1 MSAPSPR
8 RRGRKRE
15 LKPPSEREWEASV
28 VVEPRRAPRHPAM
41 ISDGGGLPFPPS
53 ALEAPPA
60 PLDPQ
65 DPAAAALI
73 AHLAARAGV
82 RSPDSNRPSRA
93 PWRRRASPEPQ
104 APPPQAAIPGADGWR
119 LLARTDSEA
128 LFGRGLPPSLLTV
141 AVRRESPRRGWIF
154 AGSSAARP
162 LRAARDGIRAS
173 SWRLD
178 PRHEPSPDDEV
189 LRLLLTEQTFSGG
202 QRADS
207 RRAPSRRLQRR
218 RHARADDV
226 RDTPRPGFQ
235 CGSNNPE
242 TPVKVAL
249 GEPFGLRR
257 LIDGALVRPPPPRPA
272 ITPRA

>member
-1 MSAPSPR
+1 MSAPPPR

-15 LKPPSEREWEASV
+15 PKPPSEREWETSV

-53 ALEAPPA
+53 ALDAPPA

-73 AHLAARAGV
+73 AHLAARAGA
-82 RSPDSNRPSRA
+82 RSPAPKRPSRA

-104 APPPQAAIPGADGWR
+104 AATQQAAIPGVDGWR

-141 AVRRESPRRGWIF
+141 AVRRESPRRGWIY

-178 PRHEPSPDDEV
+178 PDHEPSPDDEV
-189 LRLLLTEQTFSGG
+189 LRLLLTEQSFSGG

-207 RRAPSRRLQRR
+207 RVLAPDVYI
-218 RHARADDV
+218 DDDTLV
-226 RDTPRPGFQ
+226 LTMFVTPRPGFQ
-235 CGSNNPE
+235 WGSNNPE

-249 GEPFGLRR
+249 GEPVGLRR
-257 LIDGALVRPPPPRPA
+257 LIDGALVRPAHSAPGDPPPA
-272 ITPRA
+272 